1 MAEDFNR
8 MMRFS
13 LFAFAIFPA
22 ITFASID
29 GKGLLCTCVEERAVR
44 VLTEPETLAKK
55 LESVLG
61 ANGGDDSW
69 RPLECADRGSAY
81 YEKFTLTKNHHDV
94 DSFFLFSNGSVT
106 EEVLV
111 KVNEDFSYHVIAD
124 YPAGYITDTAW
135 VSWYT
140 QFESFKLGRRS
151 LQLVRQWQ
159 DSRKIIEV
167 SQCQVFDSFEEL
179 KAAKDQYKQEF
190 EQSYQDELDARGNQ
204 L

>member
-1 MAEDFNR
+1 

-29 GKGLLCTCVEERAVR
+29 GKGLLCTCVEERAIR
-44 VLTEPETLAKK
+44 VIPEPETLAKK
-55 LESVLG
+55 IESVFG
-61 ANGGDDSW
+61 ANSGDDSW

-81 YEKFTLTKNHHDV
+81 YAKYTLTKNHDDV
-94 DSFFLFSNGSVT
+94 DSFFLFSNGTVT

-111 KVNEDFSYHVIAD
+111 KVNEEFRYDVILNYPIDYIAD
-124 YPAGYITDTAW
+124 MAW
-135 VSWYT
+135 VRWYP

-151 LQLVRQWQ
+151 LQLVRQWR
-159 DSRKIIEV
+159 DPRKLIEV
-167 SQCQVFDSFEEL
+167 SQCQVFDSFEEFE
-179 KAAKDQYKQEF
+179 AAKDQYKQEF